1 MAGENAAE
9 KDRGE
14 ALWRFALEV
23 YRKPGVADACLLLQD
38 WHGCNVPLLL
48 FAAWAGAECCVLLT
62 ADEVAAAGNAVG
74 AWHGEVVEAL
84 RTVRRRLKHG
94 PPPAPDEVT
103 GNLRSRLQA
112 IEIEAERI
120 ELETLARCL
129 PERRVT
135 VMAEAGS
142 RAGAESTATNLALA
156 AALPGSDAES
166 SGALQMIAGAALS
179 P

>member
-1 MAGENAAE
+1 MTDG
-9 KDRGE
+9 DIGG

-38 WHGCNVPLLL
+38 RHGCNVPLLL
-48 FAAWAGAECCVLLT
+48 FAAWAGAERGVLLT
-62 ADEVAAAGNAVG
+62 ADEVVAASSVVG

-84 RTVRRRLKHG
+84 RAVRRRLKHG
-94 PPPAPDEVT
+94 PPPAPDAAT
-103 GNLRSRLQA
+103 GDLRARLQA

-129 PERRVT
+129 PERRGMIGPAT
-135 VMAEAGS
+135 
-142 RAGAESTATNLALA
+142 TAANLALA
-156 AALPGSDAES
+156 ALPAGNSES
-166 SGALQMIAGAALS
+166 SNALQTIVEAALS